1 MEHIEGRLWR
11 HSNRRGQWVYVY
23 RRVVSSEF
31 FENGVRKIKDVRRS
45 LGRSLERAQDRAR
58 RLDVELEAWAHGEEP
73 RREALLAEFV
83 ARYVAHLKD
92 ERRSRGWE
100 NAARHAGMFLRHVG
114 NRPVRGVVGRDV
126 EGFLAQRRLT
136 VRPTTA
142 NAALKDVRRMF
153 NVALDW
159 GLADGNP
166 AARVKPIPAKPLPV
180 KVPTAEEVA
189 RLLAVL
195 RVRKPWLNRLVLV
208 MIATGCRPGE
218 ALGLTWADVE
228 MTRGILTL
236 RRSKVEDSITFDL
249 KGPLKDVLWQAWTEA
264 GMPTEGLVFLS
275 RNGRAFTRT
284 GVLTVLKREAKALG
298 WPWLCLRTFRKLAA
312 RTVVAATGDIRKAQH
327 LLGHTSYRTTEVYL
341 GRGEKARGEAV
352 DVMAAYL
359 DRAVG
364 RIPGSS
370 ENEGLPEAS
379 RKIEKVIGE

>member
-1 MEHIEGRLWR
+1 M
-11 HSNRRGQWVYVY
+11 YVY

-31 FENGVRKIKDVRRS
+31 IENGVRKVKDVRRS

-58 RLDVELEAWAHGEEP
+58 KLDVELEAWAHGEEP
-73 RREALLAEFV
+73 VREAALAEFV
-83 ARYVAHLKD
+83 ARYVAYLKD

-100 NAARHAGMFLRHVG
+100 NAARHAEMFLRHVG
-114 NRPVRGVVGRDV
+114 NRPVRGVVGREV

-153 NVALDW
+153 KVAVEW
-159 GLADGNP
+159 KLADGNP

-218 ALGLTWADVE
+218 ALGLTWADVD

-249 KGPLKDVLWQAWTEA
+249 KGPMKDVMWQAWTES
-264 GMPTEGLVFLS
+264 GMPTEGMVFPS

-284 GVLTVLKREAKALG
+284 GVLTVFKREVRALG

-312 RTVVAATGDIRKAQH
+312 RTVVSVTGDIRKAQH
-327 LLGHTSYRTTEVYL
+327 LLGHTSYRTTEDYL

-364 RIPGSS
+364 RIPGNS
-370 ENEGLPEAS
+370 ENGGAVEERPEEA
-379 RKIEKVIGE
+379 RRIGK